1 LEIVEARKN
10 MVVGII
16 IGLVVGCSLGVF
28 VAAMCIGAKSADKH
42 LERNA
47 DYLRAYHLKQAK
59 SNRESNYI
67 EPVKPHLN
75 PD

>member
-1 LEIVEARKN
+1 MI
-10 MVVGII
+10 VGII

-28 VAAMCIGAKSADKH
+28 IAAMCIGAKSADKQ

-47 DYLRAYHLKQAK
+47 DYLRAYHLKKAK
-59 SNRESNYI
+59 FSRESKYI
-67 EPVKPHLN
+67 EPVKPHLK